1 MVQELGPVSLLDERD
16 FREQQRQERTGS
28 KGGRQG
34 SGRMKQRHGGEEGG
48 TGGGRIERENRGVTR
63 RGRRARHCR

>member
-34 SGRMKQRHGGEEGG
+34 RGRMKQRHGGEE
-48 TGGGRIERENRGVTR
+48 GGRIERENRGVTR